1 MSGDVETEGSAFPTD
16 KVVAWLRDQGVILIE
31 PVQVKLISGGR
42 SNLTYGL
49 IGADGH
55 QVVLR
60 RPPFGHVLE
69 SAHDMSREWR
79 FITALRDTPV
89 PVPLVLATAS
99 GTEPL
104 GVSFYIMTYVD
115 GLVPHDARTARVM
128 PEPVREAF
136 AANLVDTM
144 AALHAV
150 DIDAVGLGDIAR
162 REDYVGRQLKR
173 WKRQWDQSSSTQLT
187 VVDEAY
193 EKLHNMIPEQQG
205 AVIAHGDFRPG
216 NMIVGPDG
224 AIRAVLDWELAT
236 LGDPLADLA
245 WMLSGWVEDLPESA
259 LNTPGAPPSALPGF
273 PPRDWMLERYRD
285 RTGLDVSRFDYYL
298 AFCAWR
304 GACIS
309 AGVLNRYE
317 VGVMGD
323 DGFDFSSMRK
333 TIADR
338 GELAVQ
344 LLDKL

>member
-1 MSGDVETEGSAFPTD
+1 MAVDVEQEGSAFPTD
-16 KVVAWLRDQGVILIE
+16 KVVAWLRDQGVDLVE
-31 PVQVKLISGGR
+31 PVRVDLISGGR

-49 IGADGH
+49 IGADGEK
-55 QVVLR
+55 VVLR

-89 PVPLVLATAS
+89 PVARVLATAS
-99 GTEPL
+99 DPEPL
-104 GVSFYIMTYVD
+104 GVSFYVMTYVD
-115 GLVPHDARTARVM
+115 GLVPHDASAASTLS
-128 PEPVREAF
+128 EPVRTAF
-136 AANLVDTM
+136 ATNLVDTM

-173 WKRQWDQSSSTQLT
+173 WKRQWDQSSSTHLT
-187 VVDEAY
+187 VVDAAY
-193 EKLHNMIPEQQG
+193 DKLHDMVPEQQG

-224 AIRAVLDWELAT
+224 TIRAVLDWELAT

-245 WMLSGWVEDLPESA
+245 WMLSGWVDELPEA
-259 LNTPGAPPSALPGF
+259 ELAAPGAPPSALPGF
-273 PPRDWMLERYRD
+273 PTREWMLERYRQQ
-285 RTGLDVSRFDYYL
+285 TGLDVSRFDYYL

-323 DGFDFSSMRK
+323 DGFDFSGMRRS
-333 TIADR
+333 IADR

-344 LLDKL
+344 LLDRL